1 MKITDEQLFQ
11 LCRNYGEAALKYR
24 RKFLGLLPEV
34 HRRELYKKKG
44 FSSIFEFAAK
54 LAGVSEEQVRLVLNL
69 EKRFE
74 DKPVLKA
81 VLVNGEVSVNK
92 LARVASI
99 ATVENQEFLAMQT
112 KLLPQAA
119 IETLIRDEKGLRAHL
134 NLQQNEQQA
143 SGEFPKKRIIGNSPL
158 DVSDS
163 SKDTLMLD
171 DEVKKKLL
179 ELQQKGIDINQLIL
193 EFLQKRELEIAQKKE
208 KLAVSAKPTNS
219 RYINK
224 ETRELLKEEFGT
236 KCSIVWC
243 HKDADEIHHTQ
254 RFAMTKNH
262 NPKFLAPLCEEH
274 HAIAHSIDIKIQA
287 KKRL

>member
-1 MKITDEQLFQ
+1 MKMTDEQLFQ

-24 RKFLGLLPEV
+24 RKFLGLLPEA

-81 VLVNGEVSVNK
+81 ILVNGEVSVNK

-119 IETLIRDEKGLRAHL
+119 IETLIRDEKGLRAHS
-134 NLQQNEQQA
+134 NVQQ
-143 SGEFPKKRIIGNSPL
+143 S
-158 DVSDS
+158 SDS
-163 SKDTLMLD
+163 SKDELILNY
-171 DEVKKKLL
+171 EVKKKLL
-179 ELQQKGIDINQLIL
+179 EIQQKGIDINQLIL

-208 KLAVSAKPTNS
+208 KLAASAKPTNS

-224 ETRELLKEEFGT
+224 ATLELLKEEFGT
-236 KCSIVWC
+236 KCSIAWC

-274 HAIAHSIDIKIQA
+274 HAIAHSIDVKVQE
-287 KKRL
+287 KKRM